1 MAGRGSSETERM
13 REGERGRN
21 DAAAASPSRRSTL
34 SLSFP
39 RSLHPSVSPS
49 HFLSRTVPA
58 QSLQTDAFI
67 LLKRPPAD
75 TFQSFGVFAPEHGA
89 LTILQRIAKKS
100 AATTVA
106 LDLFDEISLMLES
119 SNQGR
124 TWFVKEAR
132 LVTRHAS
139 LGRSY
144 ETLRHAST
152 LAALVARNPVHE
164 DSRTAVAELLRTAL
178 AAFAGGARPDL
189 VFFKSLYCFAR
200 DEGYPLKQ
208 QWFPTLPAADREAV
222 ATLLNR
228 PLAEQ
233 TATVAAV
240 ARLERRLEEY
250 LRGHTE
256 ILLD

>member
-1 MAGRGSSETERM
+1 
-13 REGERGRN
+13 
-21 DAAAASPSRRSTL
+21 
-34 SLSFP
+34 
-39 RSLHPSVSPS
+39 
-49 HFLSRTVPA
+49 VPA
-58 QSLQTDAFI
+58 QSLSTDAFI
-67 LLKRPPAD
+67 LVKRPPAD
-75 TFQSFGVFAPEHGA
+75 TFQPFTVFSAEHGA
-89 LTILQRIAKKS
+89 LLLLQRVFKKPS
-100 AATTVA
+100 STSPS
-106 LDLFDEISLMLES
+106 LDLFDETSLLLES

-132 LVTRHAS
+132 LVARHPA

-152 LAALVARNPVHE
+152 FAALVARNSVHE
-164 DSRTAVAELLRTAL
+164 DSRASVAALLRTAF
-178 AAFAGGARPDL
+178 AAFADASRPDL
-189 VFFKSLYCFAR
+189 VYFKSLYCFAR

-228 PLAEQ
+228 PLAGQ
-233 TATVAAV
+233 QATVAAV
-240 ARLERRLEEY
+240 ARLQRRLEEY